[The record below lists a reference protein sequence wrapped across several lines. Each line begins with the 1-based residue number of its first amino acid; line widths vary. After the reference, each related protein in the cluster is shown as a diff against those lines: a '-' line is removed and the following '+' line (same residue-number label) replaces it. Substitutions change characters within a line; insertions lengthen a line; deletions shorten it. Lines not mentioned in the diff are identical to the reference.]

1 MYENSITDIINAQKG
16 NKDAMEKLVKQNSG
30 LIYSIVKRFIGRGYD
45 AEDLYQIGC
54 IGFTTV
60 YIPNWEQE
68 ANIKGLEFL
77 DIVKQ
82 YAKYEKELKDKCDFI
97 IVCYHGG
104 FEKTG

>member
-54 IGFTTV
+54 IGF
-60 YIPNWEQE
+60 
-68 ANIKGLEFL
+68 IKSINKFQLSFETKL
-77 DIVKQ
+77 ST
-82 YAKYEKELKDKCDFI
+82 YAVPYMIRRNKKIHK
-97 IVCYHGG
+97 G
-104 FEKTG
+104 